1 MTGTLV
7 LLRAFLR
14 RDRWM
19 YLWWPVGIAILYVS
33 QGWSVDGL
41 YATQAE
47 FDKAAAGME
56 NNAALIAMAGPA
68 RALNTTGGQVT
79 WQSAAFGAIL
89 VGLMSMFIVGR
100 HTRAEE
106 ETGRDEL
113 LRAAPVG
120 RHAAM
125 TAAVLDAVLANL
137 VVGALTGA
145 SLVAYGLAPADSI
158 GLAAGLTLCG
168 WFFTGTAVVAA
179 QLTTSTRAA
188 YGIAGAVIGLS
199 YALRALGDISAP
211 ALSWMSPIG
220 WYQAMHA
227 FSGLRWWPGLL
238 LLAGAGVTV
247 AVGYAVF
254 DRRDFGSGVLPAR
267 PGPARASRSL
277 GTGLGLAWRLQ
288 RAALA
293 GWAVGLLL
301 GGLGFGTMGDD
312 VGDLVGDSQT
322 SRDLVLQGG
331 GDIVDGFYA
340 TLILM
345 LAMLA
350 AGFAISSALRP
361 HGEEDAGR
369 VEVLLATALPR
380 SAWLAGHDAVTV
392 AGTLMVLV
400 LAGAGLGT
408 SYALV
413 TGDGSAVARMTV
425 ELLMTAP
432 AVLVLAGFA
441 RLLHGLL
448 PRATLLAWLA
458 LLLSYVV
465 LIFGE
470 LLDLPQWFQD
480 LSPFEHLALVPVED
494 FRWTPFLG
502 LAAVAAALSVAG
514 QIAFRRRDVH

>member
-19 YLWWPVGIAILYVS
+19 YLWWPVGIAVLYVS

-41 YATQAE
+41 YTTQAE
-47 FDKAAAGME
+47 FDRAAAGME
-56 NNAALIAMAGPA
+56 SNAALIAMAGPA

-106 ETGRDEL
+106 ESGRDEL

-120 RHAAM
+120 RHAA
-125 TAAVLDAVLANL
+125 TSAAVLDAALANV
-137 VVGALTGA
+137 VVGVLTGA
-145 SLVAYGLAPADSI
+145 ALIAYGLAVADSV
-158 GLAAGLTLCG
+158 GLAVGLTLCG
-168 WFFTGTAVVAA
+168 WFFTGTALVAA

-188 YGIAGAVIGLS
+188 YGLAGTVIGLS
-199 YALRALGDISAP
+199 YALRAIGDVSAQ
-211 ALSWMSPIG
+211 ALSWMTPIG
-220 WYQAMHA
+220 WYQSMHA

-238 LLAGAGVTV
+238 LLAGAGAGT
-247 AVGYAVF
+247 ALGYAVF
-254 DRRDFGSGVLPAR
+254 DRRDYGSGVLPAR

-277 GTGLGLAWRLQ
+277 GTGFGLAWRLQ

-312 VGDLVGDSQT
+312 VGDLVGDSET
-322 SRDLVLQGG
+322 SKDLMLQGA
-331 GDIVDGFYA
+331 GDLVDGFYA

-345 LAMLA
+345 LALLA

-361 HGEEDAGR
+361 HGEEDGGR
-369 VEVLLATALPR
+369 LEVLVATALPR
-380 SAWLAGHDAVTV
+380 STWLIGHIVVTV
-392 AGTLMVLV
+392 AGTLLVLA

-413 TGDGSAVARMTV
+413 TGDGGAVVRMTLQV
-425 ELLMTAP
+425 LAAAP
-432 AVLVLAGFA
+432 AVLVLSGFA
-441 RLLHGLL
+441 RLLHGAL
-448 PRATLLAWLA
+448 PRATLVAWLA
-458 LLLSYVV
+458 LLLCCVV
-465 LIFGE
+465 LLFGE
-470 LLDLPQWFQD
+470 LLQLPQWFQD
-480 LSPFEHLALVPVED
+480 LSPFEHLPLVPVED
-494 FRWTPFLG
+494 FRWAPFLA
-502 LAAVAAALSVAG
+502 LSAAAAALSVAG
-514 QIAFRRRDVH
+514 QIAFRRRDLH